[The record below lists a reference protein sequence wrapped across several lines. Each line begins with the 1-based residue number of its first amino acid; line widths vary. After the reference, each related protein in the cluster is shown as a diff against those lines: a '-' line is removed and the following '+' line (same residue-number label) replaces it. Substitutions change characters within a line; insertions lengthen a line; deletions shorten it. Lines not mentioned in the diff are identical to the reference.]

1 MRTKTKITLEQI
13 QQGVSDEV
21 LKPGQYICYPELL
34 RLLSGIEDSHHR
46 PSDVMHNPPQPL
58 KVSQKTLVSFF
69 TEIKHIS
76 IDFLTLKH
84 QSDTKVF
91 TMTMEILPEP
101 TSNKLCGSNEVLKL
115 KNFKKD
121 DNTSF
126 QDQEK
131 YEHVSPKV
139 TSTQDGKRS
148 QDDDKR
154 LCLVDDL
161 KEAQVHMQVK
171 LKGTSSSLKSN
182 DHYAYHKLK
191 DKDSR
196 PRAKTEDIRRM

>member
-1 MRTKTKITLEQI
+1 MQTKTELTLEQT

-21 LKPGQYICYPELL
+21 L
-34 RLLSGIEDSHHR
+34 
-46 PSDVMHNPPQPL
+46 
-58 KVSQKTLVSFF
+58 
-69 TEIKHIS
+69 
-76 IDFLTLKH
+76 
-84 QSDTKVF
+84 SDTKVF

-101 TSNKLCGSNEVLKL
+101 TSNKLCSSDDVLKL

-121 DNTSF
+121 GYRSF
-126 QDQEK
+126 QNQDK
-131 YEHVSPKV
+131 YEHVGPKV

-154 LCLVDDL
+154 LCLADGL
-161 KEAQVHMQVK
+161 KEVQVHMQVK
-171 LKGTSSSLKSN
+171 LNKTSSSLKSK

-196 PRAKTEDIRRM
+196 PRAKTKDNYRM